1 VVDVRLTAGGR
12 TTLAAPA
19 GHTALLVVQH
29 GRVVV
34 NDEQEATAVAL
45 VQLERDGADIRVAAE
60 EDARALLLHGQPLG
74 EPVAAHGPFVMNTAE
89 EIEQAIVD
97 FQSGRMGRLVER

>member
-1 VVDVRLTAGGR
+1 M
-12 TTLAAPA
+12 
-19 GHTALLVVQH
+19 
-29 GRVVV
+29 
-34 NDEQEATAVAL
+34 AL
-45 VQLERDGADIRVAAE
+45 VQFERDGADIGVAAK

-97 FQSGRMGRLVER
+97 YQSGRMGRLVER